1 MSASG
6 RERPQF
12 ARPLTSVEIC
22 AGAGGQAVGLHNAGF
37 DHLALL
43 EWDPHAV
50 ETLRAN
56 VGDWPGWSEERAKAL
71 QSADVREFLKPGGAG
86 NPGIEKKQLG
96 LLAGGVPCPPFSLAG
111 KRLGKDDERD
121 LFPDALR
128 IVDELMPEAVMIENV
143 RGILEPPEVF
153 IDYRRDI
160 LGNLRDLGYMVPDI
174 KASWSAEKQ
183 DLAMRKVWRRIDAS
197 KFGVPQLRPRAILV
211 VIREDVLQES
221 GHEFVWPSRVEG
233 KQATVVDELAASM
246 EQRCKEFWTKNEH
259 GERAKPGERTGKDVY
274 QEWLRKASRAAAIG
288 RGVAPTLVGG
298 SKKHGGA
305 DLGPTRAKRAWE
317 ALGVDGM
324 GIAND
329 PDNCDPERDLFR
341 PAGPMLTVE
350 QAALIQGF
358 PADWKFQGKKTAK
371 YRQVGNAFPP
381 PVAEAVGR
389 AIVAVLRPEHRDDF
403 LRDYVPDTRELSA
416 DLLEQEQMA
425 FPLSV
430 RPTTT
435 PAPAAHYRGDR
446 IGANV

>member
-12 ARPLTSVEIC
+12 DRPLTSVEIC

-37 DHLALL
+37 DHLALV

-50 ETLRAN
+50 DTLRAN
-56 VGDWPGWSEERAKAL
+56 VGGWPGWSEERAGDLK
-71 QSADVREFLKPGGAG
+71 SMDVREFLKPGGIE
-86 NPGIEKKQLG
+86 NPGIEREKLH

-128 IVDELMPEAVMIENV
+128 IIDELMPEAVMIENV

-160 LGNLRDLGYMVPDI
+160 LGELRDLGYAVPEI
-174 KASWSAEKQ
+174 KKSWSAEKQ
-183 DLAMRKVWRRIDAS
+183 DRVMRKVWRRIDAS
-197 KFGVPQLRPRAILV
+197 NFGVPQLRPRAILV
-211 VIREDVLQES
+211 VIRQDVLNKS
-221 GHEFVWPSRVEG
+221 DVEFLWPSKIKG
-233 KQATVVDELAASM
+233 KQATVVDELAVSM
-246 EQRCKEFWTKNEH
+246 EARCQKYWTKNKY
-259 GERAKPGERTGKDVY
+259 GERAKPGERTGRDVF
-274 QEWLRKASRAAAIG
+274 QDWLEKASGAVAQG
-288 RGVAPTLVGG
+288 RGIAPTLVGG

-329 PDNCDPERDLFR
+329 PEKCDPERDLFR

-350 QAALIQGF
+350 QAAIIQGF
-358 PADWKFQGKKTAK
+358 PAGWKFQGRKTAQ

-389 AIVAVLRPEHRDDF
+389 AIAAVLRPECRDEL
-403 LRDYVPDTRELSA
+403 LRDYEPDTGDSVVELPQ
-416 DLLEQEQMA
+416 QEQMA
-425 FPLSV
+425 LPVSV
-430 RPTTT
+430 
-435 PAPAAHYRGDR
+435 
-446 IGANV
+446 GARVNATSAVHRRSDLLRTGG

>member
-12 ARPLTSVEIC
+12 TRPLTSLEIC

-37 DHLALL
+37 DHLALV

-56 VGDWPGWSEERAKAL
+56 VGDWPGWDREHTRAL
-71 QSADVREFLKPGGAG
+71 RPMDVKEFLKTDVRK
-86 NPGIEKKQLG
+86 NLLVEKGKLD

-121 LFPDALR
+121 LFPDALK
-128 IVDELMPEAVMIENV
+128 IIDDFMPRAVMIENV

-160 LGNLRDLGYMVPDI
+160 LGELRDLGYVVPEI
-174 KASWSAEKQ
+174 KKNWSAAEQ
-183 DLAMRKVWRRIDAS
+183 DRAMRKVWRRIDAS
-197 KFGVPQLRPRAILV
+197 NFGVPQLRPRAILV
-211 VIREDVLQES
+211 VIHEDELGS
-221 GHEFVWPSRVEG
+221 SDTEFLWPTKVKG
-233 KQATVVDELAASM
+233 AQATVVGQLAASM
-246 EQRCKEFWTKNEH
+246 EARCRKYWTKNKD

-274 QEWLRKASRAAAIG
+274 QDWLRKASRAVEVG

-324 GIAND
+324 GVAND
-329 PDNCDPERDLFR
+329 PKECDPERDLFR

-358 PADWKFQGKKTAK
+358 PQDWKFQGRKTAR

-381 PVAEAVGR
+381 PVAEAIGR
-389 AIVAVLRPEHRDDF
+389 AIAAVLRPERSSELLGEYELDTDGSASDVPQTEQLF
-403 LRDYVPDTRELSA
+403 LPVSDRPRLTPSPPPVNRSSNL
-416 DLLEQEQMA
+416 
-425 FPLSV
+425 V
-430 RPTTT
+430 R
-435 PAPAAHYRGDR
+435 A
-446 IGANV
+446 